1 MYIDNTYRRGR
12 GVQVGDV
19 VDFHHPT
26 VHGAGVVKR
35 VTGMPGDFVVKDGG
49 EGRGKMM
56 IQVPD
61 GHCWVLGDN
70 LPESRDSRVYGPI
83 PLALIKGKVIARVS
97 PWSDVGWI
105 ENNLQRPEEP

>member
-1 MYIDNTYRRGR
+1 M
-12 GVQVGDV
+12 VQ
-19 VDFHHPT
+19 
-26 VHGAGVVKR
+26 GAGAVKR
-35 VTGMPGDFVVKDGG
+35 VMGMPGDFVVKDGG

-70 LPESRDSRVYGPI
+70 IPESRDSRFYGPI
-83 PLALIKGKVIARVS
+83 PLALIKGKVVARVS
-97 PWSDVGWI
+97 PWSDMGWI